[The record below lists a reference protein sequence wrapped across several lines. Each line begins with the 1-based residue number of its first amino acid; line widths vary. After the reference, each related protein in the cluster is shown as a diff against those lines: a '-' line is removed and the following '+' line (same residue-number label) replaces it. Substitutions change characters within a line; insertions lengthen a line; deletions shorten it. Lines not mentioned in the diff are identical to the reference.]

1 MAQASRRQPAQA
13 PSVQRLHQR
22 KATKSFMEY
31 GIITSSLKYCVF
43 INQTSRP
50 LCSGTPLIA
59 SDLPVVR
66 ELVTDGVEALLVRPG
81 SAKAIKDGMLKLMSE
96 QRLAERLSSAARCRV
111 EQHFSWKRAQA
122 ELLAVYESLLEDS
135 NSRCS
140 SGASLAASVSS

>member
-1 MAQASRRQPAQA
+1 MSSGREQRSGEFSERVVKVRRCAAVVKGGRRFSFAGLVVVGNGQGKVGWGYGKANEVPPA
-13 PSVQRLHQR
+13 
-22 KATKSFMEY
+22 
-31 GIITSSLKYCVF
+31 
-43 INQTSRP
+43 
-50 LCSGTPLIA
+50 
-59 SDLPVVR
+59 
-66 ELVTDGVEALLVRPG
+66 VE
-81 SAKAIKDGMLKLMSE
+81 KAIKDGMLKLMSE